1 MSKLSIYQTS
11 WLNLVFEDR
20 NKEYGAYQ
28 LRQET
33 VKTSFSALFIGLLF
47 VSTLAIIPLIVNRF
61 SPVVPIPDL
70 PEIPHIIPFHVT
82 PTVIPQVQKPV
93 VEVKQTNTAKATTSL
108 ANLTIVAPSEATPV
122 DFTKND
128 NSSNVKPTGEQ
139 PGIPGTEPKGPV
151 VNTVAPVIPNSG
163 PVGPATIYELDKKPE
178 FPGGINKFYAF
189 VGNNFEKPE
198 LESGQIM
205 KIYVSFVIEK
215 DGSMSDI
222 KVLQDPGFGLGKEA
236 IRVLKSLKTKWTPG
250 IIDNQAV
257 RTAYSLPISVQMD

>member
-11 WLNLVFEDR
+11 WLNLVFENR

-61 SPVVPIPDL
+61 TPVVPIPEMPDL
-70 PEIPHIIPFHVT
+70 PPGIIVHFNPIIQPQIPKPITFLENTT
-82 PTVIPQVQKPV
+82 PTTTTD
-93 VEVKQTNTAKATTSL
+93 KQLVDPIIVASNQPIDNIATNTNNSTPTT
-108 ANLTIVAPSEATPV
+108 NTTGTGTTIQPTTTTNTGVVTNTTTPI
-122 DFTKND
+122 TI
-128 NSSNVKPTGEQ
+128 T
-139 PGIPGTEPKGPV
+139 
-151 VNTVAPVIPNSG
+151 
-163 PVGPATIYELDKKPE
+163 GPATVDALDKKPE

-250 IIDNQAV
+250 IIDKQAV

>member
-47 VSTLAIIPLIVNRF
+47 VSTLAIIPLIANRF
-61 SPVVPIPDL
+61 APVVPVPEIPEL
-70 PEIPHIIPFHVT
+70 PEIIHFQAQTIIQPQ
-82 PTVIPQVQKPV
+82 IPKPEVVQQKSSVAEAKP
-93 VEVKQTNTAKATTSL
+93 SL
-108 ANLTIVAPSEATPV
+108 ANYVIAPASQATSEI
-122 DFTKND
+122 
-128 NSSNVKPTGEQ
+128 PTNTEPSTGIPTTE
-139 PGIPGTEPKGPV
+139 PGIPGTGSQGSPV
-151 VNTVAPVIPNSG
+151 VATVLAVPIPG
-163 PVGPATIYELDKKPE
+163 PVGPTTVDALDKKPE

-198 LESGQIM
+198 LEGGQIM

-215 DGSMSDI
+215 DGSMTDI

-250 IIDNQAV
+250 IIDKQAV
-257 RTAYSLPISVQMD
+257 RTAYSLPISVQID